1 MASST
6 IATDMPIALRDFKKR
21 GVLCASLNTNIS
33 GLTTMIRA
41 MATAA
46 NITMNSD
53 IILSPKL
60 NSFYITT

>member
-33 GLTTMIRA
+33 GLMAMIRA
-41 MATAA
+41 MTMATATT
-46 NITMNSD
+46 IISD
-53 IILSPKL
+53 MVFLQFFPLPVII
-60 NSFYITT
+60 